1 MTFHKAKISVTPW
14 RSDLL
19 LIVTHPLPAAL
30 AATQS
35 PPCLPTTLFLFGQL
49 RTLSSR
55 GHNFFAGFQLREEGL
70 RGTFCREGRL
80 REGGGRRLLFLR
92 PSFAP
97 SLPRPPVFCSLR
109 RRNLTSDKYKC
120 LRLSLSRLSL
130 SFPTEPEPSFLRWPF
145 RSRVVYFFDLRTSK
159 TERRLAATHSA
170 AAGGPAS
177 SLSPPPPPPPRC
189 RPPLPLS
196 PD

>member
-55 GHNFFAGFQLREEGL
+55 GTQLFCRVQLREEGL

-80 REGGGRRLLFLR
+80 REGGGRRLLFLRPR

-120 LRLSLSRLSL
+120 LRLSLPSLPLFPDRARAELSPVA
-130 SFPTEPEPSFLRWPF
+130 FPFA
-145 RSRVVYFFDLRTSK
+145 SRVFL
-159 TERRLAATHSA
+159 
-170 AAGGPAS
+170 
-177 SLSPPPPPPPRC
+177 
-189 RPPLPLS
+189 
-196 PD
+196 